1 MKYCVPRGSP
11 DAGETGVGAL
21 ATTVAGD
28 GAMTGRKMN
37 PPAKPI
43 AKVTIKTM
51 IALLCDMVLNSQGVP
66 DFTGFSE
73 VNQKTTH
80 ASP

>member
-37 PPAKPI
+37 PPAKPGHVRQRGVI
-43 AKVTIKTM
+43 SAV
-51 IALLCDMVLNSQGVP
+51 ALGHRQAAFAVMCSG
-66 DFTGFSE
+66 
-73 VNQKTTH
+73 
-80 ASP
+80 